1 MILFTADLHFTDLPR
16 DEHRWALLPW
26 LKEQARKQNV
36 TTVILGGDLTDQKNC
51 HSADLTN
58 RLVDGLR
65 DLARACEVI
74 IIRGNHDY
82 IDPATPFFGFM
93 DGEKNLAFIKEPTYL
108 QDIRTWLL
116 PNTRG
121 YQTDWKGLDFNK
133 AEYIFCH
140 QTFDGALSEM
150 GDHALTGIPPSVFG
164 KTKAQV
170 YSGDIHKAQRLTKQ
184 IVYVGSPYRCRFGE
198 SHTPRVL
205 LIRDDGTTKDLHFP
219 TKNKMTIDLFD
230 TKDAVAEL
238 REKIGKDGPDYEG
251 DQVKVRVHMPRATY
265 AEWPAIKRQIVTEA
279 AEMGLEL
286 TGPELLALPE
296 PKKPAKGR
304 TGAATGAFGPGDA
317 LVAFAS
323 AKGLDGPLLKAGE
336 SFLKVAS
343 R

>member
-36 TTVILGGDLTDQKNC
+36 ATIILGGDLTDAKNC

-116 PNTRG
+116 PNTRD

-140 QTFDGALSEM
+140 QTFDGAISEM
-150 GDHALTGIPPSVFG
+150 NDHALTGIPPSVFG
-164 KTKAQV
+164 KTKAQI

-184 IVYVGSPYRCRFGE
+184 IVYVGSPYKVRFGE

-219 TKNKMTIDLFD
+219 TKNKLTVDLQGTEPLAD
-230 TKDAVAEL
+230 SAAWEILKA
-238 REKIGKDGPDYEG
+238 G
-251 DQVKVRVHMPRATY
+251 DQVKVRVHMPRTAY
-265 AEWPAIKRQIVTEA
+265 AEWPAIKRNIIAEA

-304 TGAATGAFGPGDA
+304 TGAVTGASGPMDA
-317 LVAFAS
+317 LAAFAG

-336 SFLKVAS
+336 SFLKAAS